1 MVFDGGGFCFSGQ
14 EEAEP
19 APICS
24 FAYMSSP
31 IDIEQLSVVVAGL
44 LILMAV
50 VHFLLA
56 FGLRRGDLVW
66 AGRHSRRLPPDL
78 RRRSLGFG
86 VLLLVSSWLLAELA
100 GFKGLNTI
108 PEKWYQS
115 VGFVITVFFAV
126 TGLYAISRGGR
137 WERRLFGPVLLSAAI
152 LAGLLT
158 FG

>member
-1 MVFDGGGFCFSGQ
+1 
-14 EEAEP
+14 
-19 APICS
+19 
-24 FAYMSSP
+24 
-31 IDIEQLSVVVAGL
+31 
-44 LILMAV
+44 MAV

-66 AGRHSRRLPPDL
+66 AGRYSRRLPPDL